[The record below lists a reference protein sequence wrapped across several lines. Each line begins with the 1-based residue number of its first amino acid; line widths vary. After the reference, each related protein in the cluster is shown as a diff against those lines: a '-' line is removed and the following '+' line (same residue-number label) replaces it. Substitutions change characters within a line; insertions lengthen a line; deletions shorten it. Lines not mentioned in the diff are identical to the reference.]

1 MLHLI
6 TELSK
11 YVMIFLFMIYTY
23 YSFAVLGIRN
33 EERQKRMYKSQTTCM
48 VLIHLDAFL
57 VLFAVKQELKILIFY
72 GAQVAFILFLFLIY
86 RVIYKRAARLVVN
99 HMCMLMIIGFIILTR
114 LDFDS
119 ALRQFEIAALA
130 SVVTIFIP
138 QLVRKLKFLRKFTWV
153 YCLVGI
159 LALGAVF
166 VLGRVTGGAHLSFTV
181 AGVTLQPSEFV
192 KIIFVF
198 FVACMLYQN
207 PDFKQ
212 VCIATAAA
220 AIHVLILVVS
230 TDLGAALIFFVTYV
244 VMLYVATRNPLYFFG
259 GLGVGAGAALAASKV
274 FSHVRVRIEAWKDPF
289 ANING
294 GGYQVA
300 QSLFA
305 LGTGGWFGLGLY
317 QGMPDIIPVGSSDF
331 VFSAI
336 AEEMGELFGIC
347 IILVCL
353 SCFLMFLNIAMQIR
367 DMFYKLIAL
376 GLGCVYGTQVFLNIG
391 GVIKCI
397 PSTGV
402 TLPLISYG
410 GSSILCTIVM
420 FAIIQG
426 LYILRQD
433 EGELGEQN
441 EFGQKR
447 KKKKQIPGHAGNHQS
462 ERYAGQGRKKQAG
475 QSSERSRTGSSEAKR
490 ITAAKSSR
498 SGNREPEKAG
508 VGGRIRP
515 EGAKQPKK
523 QKREI
528 EEIW

>member
-23 YSFAVLGIRN
+23 YSFAVLGIRS

-48 VLIHLDAFL
+48 ILIHLTANL
-57 VLFAVKQELKILIFY
+57 VLFAVEQQLKILIFY
-72 GAQVAFILFLFLIY
+72 GAQVAFILVLFLIY
-86 RVIYKRAARLVVN
+86 RVIYRRAARLVVN
-99 HMCMLMIIGFIILTR
+99 HMCMLLIIGFLILTR

-119 ALRQFEIAALA
+119 ALRQFEIAAAA
-130 SVVTIFIP
+130 SVVTVFIP
-138 QLVRKLKFLRKFTWV
+138 QLVRKLKFLRKFTWI
-153 YCLVGI
+153 YCGLGI
-159 LALGAVF
+159 LALGAVL
-166 VLGRVTGGAHLSFTV
+166 VLGKVSGGAHLSFSV
-181 AGVTLQPSEFV
+181 GGITLQPSEFI

-198 FVACMLYQN
+198 FAACMLYRN
-207 PDFKQ
+207 PDFKT
-212 VCIATAAA
+212 VCITTVAAA
-220 AIHVLILVVS
+220 VHVLILVVS
-230 TDLGAALIFFVTYV
+230 TDLGAALIFFVTYI
-244 VMLYVATRNPLYFFG
+244 VMLYVATRRPLYFFG
-259 GLGVGAGAALAASKV
+259 GLGVGAAAAVAASKL
-274 FSHVRVRIEAWKDPF
+274 FSHVRVRVEAWKDPF
-289 ANING
+289 ATISG

-305 LGTGGWFGLGLY
+305 IGTGGWFGLGLY
-317 QGMPDIIPVGSSDF
+317 QGMPEVIPVGSSDF
-331 VFSAI
+331 VFSTI
-336 AEEMGELFGIC
+336 VEEMGILFGIC
-347 IILVCL
+347 IVLVCL

-410 GSSILCTIVM
+410 GSSVLCTIIM

-433 EGELGEQN
+433 EGECSEQEN
-441 EFGQKR
+441 FGKR
-447 KKKKQIPGHAGNHQS
+447 KKKQNQRRDQYYQS
-462 ERYAGQGRKKQAG
+462 GRTGEKKRTAEQYRRTPDRTKEPEKGADRRSPERKRS
-475 QSSERSRTGSSEAKR
+475 SSERRRDG
-490 ITAAKSSR
+490 
-498 SGNREPEKAG
+498 EKH
-508 VGGRIRP
+508 
-515 EGAKQPKK
+515 
-523 QKREI
+523 I